1 MRKKLRTIKILLLV
15 IIIIG
20 GGFGY
25 YYSHYIAPN
34 NYTVKKTT
42 INNSNLPKEFE
53 NFEIGFISDINLKN
67 SSDITRLE
75 KIITSLNKQH
85 VDMVIFGGDLYSN
98 TPFDNEKVIK
108 ILSNIKSSYGK
119 FAVLGEK
126 DLASLNDVTNILNEG
141 GFEVLHNEYRPIY
154 FNNAA
159 IALFGLEGT
168 GDISGLINE
177 NNQDFYKLVV
187 VHEPDYF
194 TATSKS
200 NIALQLSGHT
210 MGGYIY
216 LPGIGGLL
224 KKNNGSRYVHG
235 YHSKNKSQ
243 LVISNGLSTEEGFE
257 YKLFCPNQINI
268 ITLKKGNLK

>member
-1 MRKKLRTIKILLLV
+1 MKRKLKTIKLLLLV
-15 IIIIG
+15 IIILG
-20 GGFGY
+20 SSFGY

-34 NYTVKKTT
+34 DYTIKKTT
-42 INNSNLPKEFE
+42 INNGSLPNEFE
-53 NFEIGFISDINLKN
+53 NFEIGFISDINLQN
-67 SSDITRLE
+67 SNDIERLE

-85 VDMVIFGGDLYSN
+85 TDMIIFGGDLFSN

-108 ILSNIKSSYGK
+108 LLSSIKSSYGK

-126 DLASLNDVTNILNEG
+126 DLASVNDVISILNEG

-154 FNNAA
+154 FNNAM
-159 IALFGLEGT
+159 IGLFGLESS

-177 NNQDFYKLVV
+177 SNQNIYKLVA

-194 TATSKS
+194 DDSARN

-216 LPGIGGLL
+216 LPGFGGLF
-224 KKNNGSRYVHG
+224 KKNNGSKYVHG
-235 YHSKNKSQ
+235 HQQQNKSQ
-243 LVISNGLSTEEGFE
+243 LVISNGLAMEEGYE
-257 YKLFCPNQINI
+257 YRLFCPNQINI
-268 ITLKKGNLK
+268 ITLKK

>member
-85 VDMVIFGGDLYSN
+85 VDMVISVSYTHLNDWRYLMKYQHLFY
-98 TPFDNEKVIK
+98 K
-108 ILSNIKSSYGK
+108 ILPVSFFQIFLLELELTFYM
-119 FAVLGEK
+119 AH
-126 DLASLNDVTNILNEG
+126 TNPHKNQ
-141 GFEVLHNEYRPIY
+141 
-154 FNNAA
+154 
-159 IALFGLEGT
+159 
-168 GDISGLINE
+168 LIR
-177 NNQDFYKLVV
+177 F
-187 VHEPDYF
+187 H
-194 TATSKS
+194 
-200 NIALQLSGHT
+200 LQ
-210 MGGYIY
+210 
-216 LPGIGGLL
+216 
-224 KKNNGSRYVHG
+224 
-235 YHSKNKSQ
+235 
-243 LVISNGLSTEEGFE
+243 
-257 YKLFCPNQINI
+257 
-268 ITLKKGNLK
+268 